1 VDAPYGTLRWALD
14 GFASFSFLSVL
25 WLAACVPVVTIFPA
39 TAAMFGVTREWA
51 KGRRPETFRFFV
63 SSFKAHFRQ
72 SLWIGLVWTVL
83 GIAVALNLYWIG
95 NMSGAP
101 RLLSY
106 AATLLVGLAYALTTI
121 YLFPTMVSYEIG
133 WLKVLRNSL
142 LLAIGQPGKT
152 LLCLSILISTA
163 LVFVVLPVTL
173 LLTASLSAY
182 LVCLLHER
190 ALKRATSFDPGDHQG
205 A

>member
-1 VDAPYGTLRWALD
+1 MDAPYGTLRWALD
-14 GFASFSFLSVL
+14 RFASFTFLSLL
-25 WLAACVPVVTIFPA
+25 WLTACAPVVTIFPA

-51 KGRRPETFRFFV
+51 KGRRPETFRCFV

-72 SLWIGLVWTVL
+72 SLWIGLVWTIL
-83 GIAVALNLYWIG
+83 GIATALNLYWIG

-133 WLKVLRNSL
+133 WLNVLRNSL
-142 LLAIGQPGKT
+142 LLAVGQPGKT
-152 LLCLSILISTA
+152 LLCLSILISTV
-163 LVFVVLPVTL
+163 LVFVILPLTL
-173 LLTASLSAY
+173 LVTASLSSY
-182 LVCLLHER
+182 LVCLLYER
-190 ALKRATSFDPGDHQG
+190 ALKQAASFDRGDHQDF
-205 A
+205 